1 MFSVAMALVDRGWL
15 KGIKPLRGTR
25 WYRGIHLRKVLVSE
39 LFFASVPNLGKS
51 CERVY
56 CSLIEVLYV
65 PGYNPSKWV
74 IQEPISEKYDQFL
87 WDKMCVYI

>member
-15 KGIKPLRGTR
+15 KGMKPLRGTR

-56 CSLIEVLYV
+56 CSLMGN
-65 PGYNPSKWV
+65 PGTH
-74 IQEPISEKYDQFL
+74 I
-87 WDKMCVYI
+87 